1 MISLF
6 KSNFNTLPTALKILL
21 LGVLLSHL
29 AYYIVLPLL
38 PIVLKVL
45 KGLTIVQI
53 GTVLAV
59 SSFSYQG
66 GSVIGGLLADK
77 IGRRMIIVIG
87 AFVKGVGLI
96 GFAIA
101 GTYPLLLMVAMIN
114 GLGGGLNSP
123 STKAAIAALASE
135 GDHRTTVFSLRGIA
149 ANLGIASAGLL
160 TYFLIGEESIIIFY
174 ISAGLFFVLGI
185 ISWLFVPANC
195 GEGECEDITFQSYL
209 EIFKNKA
216 FVIYSIMSIFVWGLF
231 AQFALA
237 LPLRA
242 ESFMDNPTAVSLVWT
257 FNSILVVIFQTTITN
272 RIIRKINPMNAL
284 ALGTAFIGFGISSLY
299 FANHFSLLI
308 VSGVIFI
315 IGEMILMPTIDI
327 TITQLGT
334 AQLIGTYFGL
344 ANFIFGLGEGLG
356 NFGGARLLSL
366 GIQTYLP
373 WISYLT
379 VAVIVALVIYLIR
392 NTKPMK
398 SVF

>member
-1 MISLF
+1 MFKTDF
-6 KSNFNTLPTALKILL
+6 KSLPRSLKILL
-21 LGVLLSHL
+21 FGVLLSHL

-45 KGLTIVQI
+45 KELTIVQI

-66 GSVIGGLLADK
+66 GSVLGGLLADR

-96 GFAIA
+96 GFALA
-101 GTYPLLLMVAMIN
+101 ETYSLLLVVALIN

-135 GDHRTTVFSLRGIA
+135 GNHRTTVFSLRGIA

-160 TYFLIGEESIIIFY
+160 TYFLIGEESVIIFY

-185 ISWLFVPANC
+185 ISWLYVPANC

-209 EIFKNKA
+209 EVFKNKA

-242 ESFMDNPTAVSLVWT
+242 ESFMQNPTAVSLIWT

-284 ALGTAFIGFGISSLY
+284 ALGTTFIGVGISSLY
-299 FANHFSLLI
+299 FANHFGLLI

-315 IGEMILMPTIDI
+315 VGEMILMPTIDI

-334 AQLIGTYFGL
+334 AKLIGTYFGL
-344 ANFIFGLGEGLG
+344 ANFVFGLGEGLG
-356 NFGGARLLSL
+356 NFGGARLLST

-373 WISYLT
+373 WVSYLT
-379 VAVIVALVIYLIR
+379 VAIIVALVIYLIR

>member
-1 MISLF
+1 MF